1 MTRSRGWKR
10 EASADANHK
19 ATSNVC
25 IAHMSPINSAV
36 RYTVYHK
43 TDGVKTIVNR
53 VQGVSQSL
61 ASELISPSLLPILSK
76 LSKPSTSAST
86 RSTTLKTRTRCSR
99 PSALLVNVIRRYQE
113 SIRQDLGTK
122 SAHGMNPDSAVMP
135 HISMTIKWTGD
146 SQGVPFDE
154 LRRIKQE
161 TQDVKENRTKGLIIG
176 EIEPVAVKSH
186 KDLGSSGWNGW
197 QSIVMETEYER
208 VWDGQC

>member
-1 MTRSRGWKR
+1 M
-10 EASADANHK
+10 DANHK

-25 IAHMSPINSAV
+25 TAQVFPTNIAV
-36 RYTVYHK
+36 RYAVYHK

-53 VQGVSQSL
+53 VQGVSQL
-61 ASELISPSLLPILSK
+61 FASELISPSLLPILSK

-86 RSTTLKTRTRCSR
+86 RSTTLKTRTHCSR
-99 PSALLVNVIRRYQE
+99 PLALLVNVIRKYQK

-135 HISMTIKWTGD
+135 HISMRIKWTDD

-161 TQDVKENRTKGLIIG
+161 LR
-176 EIEPVAVKSH
+176 
-186 KDLGSSGWNGW
+186 
-197 QSIVMETEYER
+197 M
-208 VWDGQC
+208 